1 MRNCWLLILALTSG
15 CGEPNLNPKPET
27 INQTTPT
34 KISNK
39 FEKIIQKKIKL
50 FKANQNS
57 EEKIASSD
65 QELAAIKRKYQL
77 LKTVLDSEIAA
88 YRDNLNSQRTKQFQY
103 HSKLMATSDAPYPI
117 PHFSSVYHPKELKEV
132 SRVFN
137 RFGELYVN
145 ETRDCHGKIKAV
157 SIQAAKPWSGFWYP
171 FGSNSL
177 YHGDDSPLQKFD
189 RLMQIYGRDSQS
201 ASRE

>member
-34 KISNK
+34 KISNE

-50 FKANQNS
+50 FKANQKS

-77 LKTVLDSEIAA
+77 LKTEKS
-88 YRDNLNSQRTKQFQY
+88 
-103 HSKLMATSDAPYPI
+103 
-117 PHFSSVYHPKELKEV
+117 
-132 SRVFN
+132 
-137 RFGELYVN
+137 
-145 ETRDCHGKIKAV
+145 
-157 SIQAAKPWSGFWYP
+157 
-171 FGSNSL
+171 
-177 YHGDDSPLQKFD
+177 
-189 RLMQIYGRDSQS
+189 SQS
-201 ASRE
+201 DQS